1 MHDAVRIFQPVTAN
15 GTVGWTLPLARHF
28 LLHLQIRGSET
39 TGERLP
45 GGIWRAPLATWVPV
59 PTLTMS
65 RCR

>member
-1 MHDAVRIFQPVTAN
+1 MHDAVRIFQLVTEN
-15 GTVGWTLPLARHF
+15 GTVGWTLPLPAISCFICRV
-28 LLHLQIRGSET
+28 RGSET